1 MKPKSTGLTD
11 NTVEPNAVNSI
22 ARRPGSP
29 GSFTNTGAVNG
40 AYYQVNQA
48 SYEGLRRSLAV
59 WVAAEQ
65 RLSKCRL
72 LTVDRR

>member
-29 GSFTNTGAVNG
+29 GSFGAVNG

-48 SYEGLRRSLAV
+48 SYEGLRRTLAV

-72 LTVDRR
+72 LRVDRR

>member
-22 ARRPGSP
+22 ARRH
-29 GSFTNTGAVNG
+29 GSFTDTGAVNG

>member
-22 ARRPGSP
+22 ARRPGS
-29 GSFTNTGAVNG
+29 FTYTGAVNG

-48 SYEGLRRSLAV
+48 SYEGFGEALQYGPQQSSACPNV
-59 WVAAEQ
+59 G
-65 RLSKCRL
+65 C
-72 LTVDRR
+72 

>member
-1 MKPKSTGLTD
+1 MTGTD
-11 NTVEPNAVNSI
+11 NAVEPNAVNSI

-29 GSFTNTGAVNG
+29 GSFTDTGAAVNG

-72 LTVDRR
+72 LGVDRR

>member
-29 GSFTNTGAVNG
+29 GSFTDTGAVNG

-48 SYEGLRRSLAV
+48 SYEGFGEALQYGSQQSSV
-59 WVAAEQ
+59 CPNVG
-65 RLSKCRL
+65 C
-72 LTVDRR
+72 

>member
-1 MKPKSTGLTD
+1 MKPKSAGLTD

-29 GSFTNTGAVNG
+29 GSFTDTGAVNG

-48 SYEGLRRSLAV
+48 SYEGLRRSLA

>member
-22 ARRPGSP
+22 APGSP
-29 GSFTNTGAVNG
+29 GSFTDTGAVNG

-48 SYEGLRRSLAV
+48 SGKTLQNGSQQSSACPNV
-59 WVAAEQ
+59 GG
-65 RLSKCRL
+65 
-72 LTVDRR
+72 

>member
-29 GSFTNTGAVNG
+29 GSFTDTGAVNG
-40 AYYQVNQA
+40 AYYQLPSEPGELWRA
-48 SYEGLRRSLAV
+48 SAKPCSMGRSRAALVQMSAV
-59 WVAAEQ
+59 
-65 RLSKCRL
+65 
-72 LTVDRR
+72 

>member
-22 ARRPGSP
+22 APGSP
-29 GSFTNTGAVNG
+29 GSFTDTGAVNG

>member
-29 GSFTNTGAVNG
+29 GSFTDTGAVNG

-48 SYEGLRRSLAV
+48 S
-59 WVAAEQ
+59 Q
-65 RLSKCRL
+65 
-72 LTVDRR
+72 

>member
-29 GSFTNTGAVNG
+29 GSFTDTGAVNG

-48 SYEGLRRSLAV
+48 SYEEPCSMGRSR
-59 WVAAEQ
+59 AALVQ
-65 RLSKCRL
+65 MSAAG
-72 LTVDRR
+72 DD